1 MSYFVYCDIITSYKG
16 GGVKT
21 QEQNKEQNNV
31 AKKEHNR
38 ITLLGFFYTL
48 CIISII
54 SLVCLV
60 YVLHLRNQKTEDRL
74 NKLENSIQTIQ
85 TTQSNQ

>member
-1 MSYFVYCDIITSYKG
+1 MEEPNNNETRK
-16 GGVKT
+16 
-21 QEQNKEQNNV
+21 NK
-31 AKKEHNR
+31 

-60 YVLHLRNQKTEDRL
+60 YVFHLRNKATEERI
-74 NKLENSIQTIQ
+74 NKLETSINAIQNENVTFDDDEDENTTTNTDASTEDITTNSL
-85 TTQSNQ
+85 